1 MRFIVKKLGYKR
13 NKIKKNR
20 KKKLT
25 KIDLSYNTIS

>member
-13 NKIKKNR
+13 NKKKKNR